1 MVRLIS
7 GTAAIIFATAT
18 LASAAPRQGVPSR
31 PSTAARAK
39 TVKPLKSANRKARK
53 TVPPTYRKRTA
64 PTKPA
69 TFAPKPFVRPQ
80 TPAAAE
86 TVAIAKHDPMAE
98 ELEVKRLKASVK
110 TAQKAGDARRVARDR
125 REMYQLEAHVR
136 ADKADMKDAQ
146 RHAKAGGKKRSRI
159 PFWGWWRS

>member
-1 MVRLIS
+1 
-7 GTAAIIFATAT
+7 
-18 LASAAPRQGVPSR
+18 
-31 PSTAARAK
+31 
-39 TVKPLKSANRKARK
+39 
-53 TVPPTYRKRTA
+53 
-64 PTKPA
+64 
-69 TFAPKPFVRPQ
+69 
-80 TPAAAE
+80 
-86 TVAIAKHDPMAE
+86 MAE